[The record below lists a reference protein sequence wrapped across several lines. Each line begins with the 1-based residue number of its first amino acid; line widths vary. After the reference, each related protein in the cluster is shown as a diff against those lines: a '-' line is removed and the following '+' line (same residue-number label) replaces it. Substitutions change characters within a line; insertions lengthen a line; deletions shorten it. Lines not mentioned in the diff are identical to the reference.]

1 MKFEVN
7 KSNHTIDISREF
19 EASQASVWTAFTTKE
34 GLDAWW
40 APAPW
45 KSKTTQMDFK
55 TGGKRVYA
63 MVGPAGEEHW
73 AVQIFEAISAQDSF
87 EFEDAFSDKDG
98 VINATMPS
106 MHWSLKF
113 SSSGA
118 KCTVSILIKAKS
130 LEALEQSIK
139 MGFKEGFTMT
149 LDALAAQ
156 LSTAKK

>member
-1 MKFEVN
+1 MKFEVDKAN
-7 KSNHTIDISREF
+7 KTIDISRDF
-19 EASQASVWTAFTTKE
+19 EASQSNVWHAFTTKE

-45 KSKTTQMDFK
+45 KSKTTQMDFVV
-55 TGGKRVYA
+55 GGKRIYA

-73 AVQIFEAISAQDSF
+73 AVQIFTAISAQDSF
-87 EFEDAFSDKDG
+87 GFEDAFSDKDG
-98 VINATMPS
+98 IVNAAMPS
-106 MHWSLKF
+106 MHWSLNF

-118 KCTVSILIKAKS
+118 QCTVAILIKAQS
-130 LEALEQSIK
+130 LEALEQIIQ

-156 LSTAKK
+156 LSSSKK